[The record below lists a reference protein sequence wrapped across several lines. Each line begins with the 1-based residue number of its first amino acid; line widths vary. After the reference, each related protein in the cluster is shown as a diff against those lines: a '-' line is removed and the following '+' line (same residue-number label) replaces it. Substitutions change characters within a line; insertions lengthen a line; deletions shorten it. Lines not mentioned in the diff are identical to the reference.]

1 MTLLGKKIKNLRNEK
16 RYTQSELAERLG
28 VTKSTIAAY
37 ENDTRMPSYDVLIK
51 ISRLFHVSIDSLL
64 TGESKGVFIKI
75 ECLTDKQKDILL
87 QLVTLFLEDNLNRE
101 IISADE
107 IVKAQGIESLTRNL
121 IEKR

>member
-28 VTKSTIAAY
+28 VTKSTVAAY

-64 TGESKGVFIKI
+64 TGESKGVFVNI

-87 QLVTLFLEDNLNRE
+87 QLVTLFLEDNLKRE